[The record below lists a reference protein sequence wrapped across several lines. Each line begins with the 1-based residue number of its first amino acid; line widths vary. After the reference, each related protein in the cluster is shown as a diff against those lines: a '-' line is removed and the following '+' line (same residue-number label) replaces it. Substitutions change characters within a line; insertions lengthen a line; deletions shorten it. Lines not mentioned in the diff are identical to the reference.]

1 MRMYP
6 ETKIHMPHSCSQIS
20 NNNILVTESTKKK
33 PSESELD
40 TPTIAVAHSKHNLDL
55 PPGLYNDTS
64 SSITLES
71 LATSTNHHSK
81 QKAQSVEHHHNQHM
95 HT

>member
-1 MRMYP
+1 ML
-6 ETKIHMPHSCSQIS
+6 TNS

-33 PSESELD
+33 PSESGLD
-40 TPTIAVAHSKHNLDL
+40 TPTIQEIAVAHSKHNLDL

-81 QKAQSVEHHHNQHM
+81 QKVYFLSFECNELDGK
-95 HT
+95 